1 MKRGLTIFLFFLFS
15 QLVAGQ
21 EYYIRGEVKDAAGNP
36 LQNVQIRQLS
46 TGLLFK
52 SGTWGGF
59 GFSTRVQQDSL
70 HFFLEGYKTEKVVS
84 NGGSPLLVTLRFLP
98 AGARQTERTRLASR
112 TTNMTRDEHRKWFTG
127 DETYATLLENKW
139 VSAATYSTTGL
150 SLNVD
155 QASYSNI
162 RRFISRGS
170 YVPTDAVRVEE
181 ILNYFPAS
189 YKMPADT
196 AVFALDSRMG
206 PCPWNWNNQLLQVD
220 LSAKKMNLDSLPST
234 HLVFLIDVSASMD
247 MPNRLPLLQSAFR
260 MLIGNLRE
268 KDSVSIVVY
277 GGMTTVLVRALS
289 GCEKDSLTKVING
302 LEPGGATPGES
313 GIRLAYQVAKQHFI
327 EGGNNRVILATDGD
341 FNVGLKTEEEL
352 DELISIQ
359 RQSGI
364 YLTCLGVGMGNYK
377 DSKIQLLAEKG
388 NGNFAYLDQER
399 EAERVL
405 MKEFTKTLYAV
416 ADDVY
421 MNVTFNPSFIKN
433 YRLIGFDN
441 KVGALL
447 DSLSQIEGGEIG
459 SGHTLTALFEIE
471 PTALLQQQFIRRS
484 AVDSVENVA
493 SLHIQYQLPGD
504 SITRSS
510 LFPVPLYF
518 AYTEQELKR
527 SQFTAALAQFGLL
540 LKGSEYIN
548 KTNWS
553 ELLNLSEQVVN
564 PSDAFQLEWLELV
577 KKAREL
583 YDKKKKRS
591 WKRLH
596 H

>member
-1 MKRGLTIFLFFLFS
+1 MKKGLAIFLLLMVHQF
-15 QLVAGQ
+15 LVAQ
-21 EYYIRGEVKDAAGNP
+21 DFYIRGEVKDAAGSP
-36 LQNVQIRQLS
+36 LQNVQIRQSS

-52 SGTWGGF
+52 SGVSGSF
-59 GFSTRVQQDSL
+59 GIVTRFSQDSL
-70 HFFLEGYKTEKVVS
+70 QFFLEGFRTEKI
-84 NGGSPLLVTLRFLP
+84 VTQGNTFIQVILRP
-98 AGARQTERTRLASR
+98 VPPGARQPERTRLASR
-112 TTNMTRDEHRKWFTG
+112 TSNLTREDHKKWLAG
-127 DETYATLLENKW
+127 EETYASLLENKW
-139 VSAATYSTTGL
+139 VNASSFPTTGL

-162 RRFISRGS
+162 RRFISRGT

-181 ILNYFPAS
+181 ILNYFPAP
-189 YKMPADT
+189 YKTPAPDS
-196 AVFALDSRMG
+196 VFAMDSKLG
-206 PCPWNWNNQLLQVD
+206 PCPWNWENHLLQVN
-220 LSAKKMNLDSLPST
+220 LSAKKMNLDSLPSA

-247 MPNRLPLLQSAFR
+247 MPNRLPLLQAAFR
-260 MLIGNLRE
+260 MLITNLRE
-268 KDSVSIVVY
+268 KDTVSIVVY
-277 GGMTTVLVRALS
+277 GGMTAVLVRALS

-313 GIRLAYQVAKQHFI
+313 GIRMAYQVAKQHFI

-341 FNVGLKTEEEL
+341 FNVGLKTETEL

-388 NGNFAYLDQER
+388 NGNFAYLDQEK

-405 MKEFTKTLYAV
+405 MREFTKTLYAV

-421 MNVTFNPSFIKN
+421 MNVTFNSTYVKN

-471 PTALLQQQFIRRS
+471 PTPLLKPAYTEQPGL
-484 AVDSVENVA
+484 DSIA
-493 SLHIQYQLPGD
+493 SVNLQYRLPGD
-504 SITRSS
+504 SVLLQSR
-510 LFPVPLYF
+510 FVVPVQF
-518 AYTEQELKR
+518 AFTEQALKQ
-527 SQFTAALAQFGLL
+527 SQFIAALAQFGQL
-540 LKGSEYIN
+540 LKGSSFVS
-548 KTNWS
+548 KTSWN
-553 ELLNLSEQVVN
+553 ELVNLGEQVIN
-564 PSDAFQLEWLELV
+564 PADPYQVEWLELV
-577 KKAREL
+577 RKAKEL
-583 YDKKKKRS
+583 YDTKKRRH
-591 WKRLH
+591 WRKLH
-596 H
+596 Q

>member
-1 MKRGLTIFLFFLFS
+1 MKRGLTIFFFCLLS
-15 QLVAGQ
+15 QWGIAQ
-21 EYYIRGEVKDAAGNP
+21 EYYIRGEVRDLSGNP
-36 LQNVQIRQLS
+36 LQNVQIRQSS
-46 TGLLFK
+46 TGLLFRT
-52 SGTWGGF
+52 GTLGSF
-59 GFSTRVQQDSL
+59 GFSSRIQSDSL
-70 HFFLEGYKTEKVVS
+70 QFSLEGYRTELIVS
-84 NGGSPLLVTLRFLP
+84 KGVEFLRIILRPLP
-98 AGARQTERTRLASR
+98 AGSRQPERTRLASR
-112 TTNMTRDEHRKWFTG
+112 TSNMTREEHKKWFTG
-127 DETYATLLENKW
+127 EETYATLLENNW
-139 VSAATYSTTGL
+139 VRAANYPTTGL

-162 RRFISRGS
+162 RRFLSRGT
-170 YVPTDAVRVEE
+170 YVPTDAVRIEE
-181 ILNYFPAS
+181 MLNYFPS
-189 YKMPADT
+189 PYKTPSDSG
-196 AVFALDSRMG
+196 VFAVNTRLS
-206 PCPWNWNNQLLQVD
+206 PCPWNWENQLLQID
-220 LSAKKMNLDSLPST
+220 LSAKKLNLDSLPSA
-234 HLVFLIDVSASMD
+234 HLVFLIDISASMD
-247 MPNRLPLLQSAFR
+247 MPNRLPLLQSGFR
-260 MLIGNLRE
+260 MLISNLRE

-277 GGMTTVLVRALS
+277 GGMTAVLVRALS

-302 LEPGGATPGES
+302 LVPGGATPGES

-341 FNVGLKTEEEL
+341 FNVGLKTETEL

-388 NGNFAYLDQER
+388 NGNFAYLDQEK

-421 MNVTFNPSFIKN
+421 MNITFDPAYIKN

-459 SGHTLTALFEIE
+459 SGHTVTALFEIE
-471 PTALLQQQFIRRS
+471 PSILLRDKRGASSELDSIASLTIQYRLPSDSLLQETQF
-484 AVDSVENVA
+484 N
-493 SLHIQYQLPGD
+493 
-504 SITRSS
+504 
-510 LFPVPLYF
+510 VPLYY
-518 AYTEQELKR
+518 AYTEQELKQ
-527 SQFTAALAQFGLL
+527 SQFNAALAQFGMF
-540 LKGSEYIN
+540 LKGSTYVN
-548 KTNWS
+548 KSSWN
-553 ELLNLSEQVVN
+553 ELLQLGEQVVD
-564 PSDAFQLEWLELV
+564 PVDPLQLEWIELV

>member
-1 MKRGLTIFLFFLFS
+1 MKRGLTIFFFCLLS
-15 QLVAGQ
+15 QWGIAQ
-21 EYYIRGEVKDAAGNP
+21 EYYIRGEVRDVSGNP
-36 LQNVQIRQLS
+36 LQNVQIRQSS
-46 TGLLFK
+46 TGLLFRT
-52 SGTWGGF
+52 GTWGSF
-59 GFSTRVQQDSL
+59 GFSSRIQSDSL
-70 HFFLEGYKTEKVVS
+70 QFSLEGYRTELIASKGVEF
-84 NGGSPLLVTLRFLP
+84 LRITLRPLP
-98 AGARQTERTRLASR
+98 AGARQPERTRLASR
-112 TTNMTRDEHRKWFTG
+112 TSNMTREEHKKWFTG
-127 DETYATLLENKW
+127 EETYATLLENNW
-139 VSAATYSTTGL
+139 VSAANYPTTGL

-162 RRFISRGS
+162 RRFLTRGT
-170 YVPTDAVRVEE
+170 YVPTDAVRIEE
-181 ILNYFPAS
+181 MLNYFPS
-189 YKMPADT
+189 PYKTPSDSG
-196 AVFALDSRMG
+196 VFAVNTRLS
-206 PCPWNWNNQLLQVD
+206 PCPWNWENQLLQID
-220 LSAKKMNLDSLPST
+220 LSAKKLNLDSLPSA
-234 HLVFLIDVSASMD
+234 HLVFLIDISASMD
-247 MPNRLPLLQSAFR
+247 MPNRLPLLQSGFR
-260 MLIGNLRE
+260 MLISNLRE

-277 GGMTTVLVRALS
+277 GGMTAVLVRALS

-302 LEPGGATPGES
+302 LVPGGATPGES

-341 FNVGLKTEEEL
+341 FNVGLKTETEL

-388 NGNFAYLDQER
+388 NGNFAYLDQEK

-421 MNVTFNPSFIKN
+421 MNITFDPAYIKN

-459 SGHTLTALFEIE
+459 SGHTVTALFEIE
-471 PTALLQQQFIRRS
+471 PSTLLRDKRGASSELDSIASLTIQYRLPSDSLLQQAQFK
-484 AVDSVENVA
+484 
-493 SLHIQYQLPGD
+493 
-504 SITRSS
+504 
-510 LFPVPLYF
+510 VPLYY
-518 AYTEQELKR
+518 AYTEQELKQ
-527 SQFTAALAQFGLL
+527 SQFSAALAQFGMF
-540 LKGSEYIN
+540 LKGSTYVN
-548 KTNWS
+548 KSSWN
-553 ELLNLSEQVVN
+553 ELLQLGEQVVN
-564 PSDAFQLEWLELV
+564 PVDPLQLEWIELV

-583 YDKKKKRS
+583 YDKKRKRS

>member
-1 MKRGLTIFLFFLFS
+1 MFGYYSLFMKRGLTIFLFFLFS

-220 LSAKKMNLDSLPST
+220 LSAKKNEFGF
-234 HLVFLIDVSASMD
+234 V
-247 MPNRLPLLQSAFR
+247 AF
-260 MLIGNLRE
+260 
-268 KDSVSIVVY
+268 Y
-277 GGMTTVLVRALS
+277 
-289 GCEKDSLTKVING
+289 
-302 LEPGGATPGES
+302 P
-313 GIRLAYQVAKQHFI
+313 F
-327 EGGNNRVILATDGD
+327 
-341 FNVGLKTEEEL
+341 
-352 DELISIQ
+352 
-359 RQSGI
+359 
-364 YLTCLGVGMGNYK
+364 
-377 DSKIQLLAEKG
+377 
-388 NGNFAYLDQER
+388 
-399 EAERVL
+399 
-405 MKEFTKTLYAV
+405 
-416 ADDVY
+416 
-421 MNVTFNPSFIKN
+421 
-433 YRLIGFDN
+433 GFFD
-441 KVGALL
+441 
-447 DSLSQIEGGEIG
+447 
-459 SGHTLTALFEIE
+459 
-471 PTALLQQQFIRRS
+471 
-484 AVDSVENVA
+484 
-493 SLHIQYQLPGD
+493 
-504 SITRSS
+504 
-510 LFPVPLYF
+510 
-518 AYTEQELKR
+518 
-527 SQFTAALAQFGLL
+527 
-540 LKGSEYIN
+540 
-548 KTNWS
+548 
-553 ELLNLSEQVVN
+553 
-564 PSDAFQLEWLELV
+564 
-577 KKAREL
+577 
-583 YDKKKKRS
+583 
-591 WKRLH
+591 
-596 H
+596 

>member
-1 MKRGLTIFLFFLFS
+1 MKRGLTIFFFCLLS
-15 QLVAGQ
+15 QWGIAQ
-21 EYYIRGEVKDAAGNP
+21 EYYIRGEVRDLSGNP
-36 LQNVQIRQLS
+36 LQNVQIRQSS
-46 TGLLFK
+46 TGLLFRT
-52 SGTWGGF
+52 GTWGSF
-59 GFSTRVQQDSL
+59 GFSSRIQSDSL
-70 HFFLEGYKTEKVVS
+70 QFSLEGYRTELIVS
-84 NGGSPLLVTLRFLP
+84 KGVEFLRIILRPLP
-98 AGARQTERTRLASR
+98 AGSRQPERTRLASR
-112 TTNMTRDEHRKWFTG
+112 TSNMTREEHKKWFTG
-127 DETYATLLENKW
+127 EETYATLLENNW
-139 VSAATYSTTGL
+139 VRAANYPTTGL

-162 RRFISRGS
+162 RRFLSRGT
-170 YVPTDAVRVEE
+170 YVPTDAVRIEE
-181 ILNYFPAS
+181 MLNYFPS
-189 YKMPADT
+189 PYKTPSDSG
-196 AVFALDSRMG
+196 VFAVNTRLS
-206 PCPWNWNNQLLQVD
+206 PCPWNWENQLLQID
-220 LSAKKMNLDSLPST
+220 LSAKKLNLDSLPSA
-234 HLVFLIDVSASMD
+234 HLVFLIDISASMD
-247 MPNRLPLLQSAFR
+247 MPNRLPLLQSGFR
-260 MLIGNLRE
+260 MLISNLRE

-277 GGMTTVLVRALS
+277 GGMTAVLVRALS

-302 LEPGGATPGES
+302 LVPGGATPGES

-341 FNVGLKTEEEL
+341 FNVGLKTETEL

-388 NGNFAYLDQER
+388 NGNFAYLDQEK

-421 MNVTFNPSFIKN
+421 MNITFDPAYIKN

-459 SGHTLTALFEIE
+459 SGHTVTALFEIE
-471 PTALLQQQFIRRS
+471 PSILLRDKRGASSELDSIASLTIQYRLPSDSLLQETQF
-484 AVDSVENVA
+484 N
-493 SLHIQYQLPGD
+493 
-504 SITRSS
+504 
-510 LFPVPLYF
+510 VPLYY
-518 AYTEQELKR
+518 AYTEQELKQ
-527 SQFTAALAQFGLL
+527 SQFNAALAQFGMF
-540 LKGSEYIN
+540 LKGSTYVN
-548 KTNWS
+548 KSSWN
-553 ELLNLSEQVVN
+553 ELLQLGEQVVD
-564 PSDAFQLEWLELV
+564 PVDPLQLEWIELV

>member
-1 MKRGLTIFLFFLFS
+1 MKRGLTIFLCCLLGQFI
-15 QLVAGQ
+15 AAQ

-36 LQNVQIRQLS
+36 LQNVQIRQSS

-52 SGTWGGF
+52 SGAWGGF
-59 GFSTRVQQDSL
+59 GFSSKVQQDSL
-70 HFFLEGYKTEKVVS
+70 QFFLEGYKTEKVLS
-84 NGGSPLLVTLRFLP
+84 NGGSPLLVTLRTLP

-112 TTNMTRDEHRKWFTG
+112 TANLTREDHRKWFSG
-127 DETYATLLENKW
+127 DETYATLFENKW
-139 VSAATYSTTGL
+139 ISASSFPTTGS

-181 ILNYFPAS
+181 ILNYFPAP
-189 YKMPADT
+189 YKTPADT
-196 AVFALDSRMG
+196 AVFALDSRIA
-206 PCPWNWNNQLLQVD
+206 PCPWNWDNQLLQVD
-220 LSAKKMNLDSLPST
+220 LSAKKLNLDSLPSA

-277 GGMTTVLVRALS
+277 GGMTAVLVRSLS

-421 MNVTFNPSFIKN
+421 MNVTFNPSYIKK

-471 PTALLQQQFIRRS
+471 PTPLLQQNYLQRTS
-484 AVDSVENVA
+484 EDLVERVA
-493 SLHIQYQLPGD
+493 SLNIQYKQPTD
-504 SITRSS
+504 SVLRVTEFS
-510 LFPVPLYF
+510 VPIHF

-527 SQFTAALAQFGLL
+527 AQLTAALAEFGLL
-540 LKGSEYIN
+540 LKGSELVG
-548 KTNWS
+548 KTNWN
-553 ELLNLSEQVVN
+553 ELFNLGEQVIDMN
-564 PSDAFQLEWLELV
+564 DPFQVEWLDLV
-577 KKAREL
+577 KKGREL
-583 YDKKKKRS
+583 YDKKKKRN

>member
-1 MKRGLTIFLFFLFS
+1 MKKGLAIFLLLMVHQF
-15 QLVAGQ
+15 LVAQ
-21 EYYIRGEVKDAAGNP
+21 DFYIRGEVKDAAGSP
-36 LQNVQIRQLS
+36 LQNVQIRQSS

-52 SGTWGGF
+52 SGVSGSF
-59 GFSTRVQQDSL
+59 GIVTRFSQDSL
-70 HFFLEGYKTEKVVS
+70 QFFLEGFRTEKI
-84 NGGSPLLVTLRFLP
+84 VTQGNTFIQVILRP
-98 AGARQTERTRLASR
+98 VPPGARQPERTRLASR
-112 TTNMTRDEHRKWFTG
+112 TSNLTREDHKKWLAG
-127 DETYATLLENKW
+127 EETYASLLENKW
-139 VSAATYSTTGL
+139 VNASSFPTTGL

-162 RRFISRGS
+162 RRFISRGT

-181 ILNYFPAS
+181 ILNYFPAP
-189 YKMPADT
+189 YKTPAPDS
-196 AVFALDSRMG
+196 VFAMDSKLG
-206 PCPWNWNNQLLQVD
+206 PCPWNWENHLLQVN
-220 LSAKKMNLDSLPST
+220 LSAKKMNLDSLPSA

-247 MPNRLPLLQSAFR
+247 MPNRLPLLQAAFR
-260 MLIGNLRE
+260 MLITNLRE
-268 KDSVSIVVY
+268 KDTVSIVVY
-277 GGMTTVLVRALS
+277 GGMTAVLVRALS

-313 GIRLAYQVAKQHFI
+313 GIRMAYQVAKQHFI

-341 FNVGLKTEEEL
+341 FNVGLKTETEL

-388 NGNFAYLDQER
+388 NGNFAYLDQEK

-405 MKEFTKTLYAV
+405 MREFTKTLYAV

-421 MNVTFNPSFIKN
+421 MNISFNSTYVKN

-471 PTALLQQQFIRRS
+471 PTPLLKPTYSEQAGPDSIALVNLQYR
-484 AVDSVENVA
+484 
-493 SLHIQYQLPGD
+493 LPGD
-504 SITRSS
+504 TVLLQSR
-510 LFPVPLYF
+510 FAVPVQF
-518 AYTEQELKR
+518 AFTEQALKQA
-527 SQFTAALAQFGLL
+527 QFMAALAQFGQL
-540 LKGSEYIN
+540 LKGSSFVN
-548 KTNWS
+548 KTSWN
-553 ELLNLSEQVVN
+553 ELVNLGEQVIN
-564 PSDAFQLEWLELV
+564 PTDPYQVEWLDLV
-577 KKAREL
+577 RKAKEL
-583 YDKKKKRS
+583 YDTKKRRH
-591 WKRLH
+591 WKKLH
-596 H
+596 Q

>member
-1 MKRGLTIFLFFLFS
+1 MKRGLTIFFFCLLS
-15 QLVAGQ
+15 QWGIAQ
-21 EYYIRGEVKDAAGNP
+21 EYYIRGEVRDVSGNP
-36 LQNVQIRQLS
+36 LQNVQIRQSS
-46 TGLLFK
+46 TGLLFRT
-52 SGTWGGF
+52 GTWGSF
-59 GFSTRVQQDSL
+59 GFSSRIQSDSL
-70 HFFLEGYKTEKVVS
+70 QFSLEGYRTELIVS
-84 NGGSPLLVTLRFLP
+84 KGVEFLRIILRPLP
-98 AGARQTERTRLASR
+98 AGSRQPERTRLASR
-112 TTNMTRDEHRKWFTG
+112 TSNMTREEHKKWFTG
-127 DETYATLLENKW
+127 EETYATLLENNW
-139 VSAATYSTTGL
+139 VRAANYPTTGL

-162 RRFISRGS
+162 RRFLSRGT
-170 YVPTDAVRVEE
+170 YVPTDAVRIEE
-181 ILNYFPAS
+181 MLNYFPS
-189 YKMPADT
+189 PYKTPSDSG
-196 AVFALDSRMG
+196 VFAVNTRLS
-206 PCPWNWNNQLLQVD
+206 PCPWNWENQLLQID
-220 LSAKKMNLDSLPST
+220 LSAKKLNLDSLPSA
-234 HLVFLIDVSASMD
+234 HLVFLIDISASMD
-247 MPNRLPLLQSAFR
+247 MPNRLPLLQSGFR
-260 MLIGNLRE
+260 MLISNLRE

-277 GGMTTVLVRALS
+277 GGMTAVLVRALS

-302 LEPGGATPGES
+302 LVPGGATPGES

-341 FNVGLKTEEEL
+341 FNVGLKTETEL

-388 NGNFAYLDQER
+388 NGNFAYLDQEK

-421 MNVTFNPSFIKN
+421 MNITFDPAYIKN

-459 SGHTLTALFEIE
+459 SGHTVTALFEIE
-471 PTALLQQQFIRRS
+471 PSILLRDKRGASSELDSIASLTIQYRLPSDSLLQETQF
-484 AVDSVENVA
+484 N
-493 SLHIQYQLPGD
+493 
-504 SITRSS
+504 
-510 LFPVPLYF
+510 VPLYY
-518 AYTEQELKR
+518 AYTEQELKQ
-527 SQFTAALAQFGLL
+527 SQFSAALAQFGMF
-540 LKGSEYIN
+540 LKGSTYVN
-548 KTNWS
+548 KSSWN
-553 ELLNLSEQVVN
+553 ELLQLGEQVVD
-564 PSDAFQLEWLELV
+564 PVDPLQLEWIELV

>member
-1 MKRGLTIFLFFLFS
+1 MKRGLTIFFLCLLC
-15 QLVAGQ
+15 QCIHAQ
-21 EYYIRGEVKDAAGNP
+21 EYYIRGEVRDVAGNP
-36 LQNVQIRQLS
+36 LQNVQIRQSS
-46 TGLLFK
+46 TGLLFR
-52 SGTWGGF
+52 SGSWGSF
-59 GFSTRVQQDSL
+59 GFSSRIQPDSL
-70 HFFLEGYKTEKVVS
+70 LFSLEGYRTELVLSKGVEF
-84 NGGSPLLVTLRFLP
+84 LRVTLRPLP
-98 AGARQTERTRLASR
+98 AGARQPEQTRLASR
-112 TTNMTRDEHRKWFTG
+112 TSNMSREEHKKWFTG
-127 DETYATLLENKW
+127 EETYTTLLENKW
-139 VSAATYSTTGL
+139 VRAATYPTTGL

-162 RRFISRGS
+162 RRFLSRGT
-170 YVPTDAVRVEE
+170 YVPTDAVRIEE
-181 ILNYFPAS
+181 MLNYFSAP
-189 YKMPADT
+189 YKAPGDSS
-196 AVFALDSRMG
+196 VFAVDTRLS
-206 PCPWNWNNQLLQVD
+206 PCPWNWENQLLQID
-220 LSAKKMNLDSLPST
+220 LSAKKLNLDSLPST
-234 HLVFLIDVSASMD
+234 HLVFLIDISASMD
-247 MPNRLPLLQSAFR
+247 MPNRLPLLQSGFR
-260 MLIGNLRE
+260 MLISNLRE

-277 GGMTTVLVRALS
+277 GGLTTVLVRALS

-302 LEPGGATPGES
+302 LVPGGATPGES

-341 FNVGLKTEEEL
+341 FNVGSKTETEL

-388 NGNFAYLDQER
+388 NGNFAYLDQEK

-421 MNVTFNPSFIKN
+421 MNLTFDPGYIKT

-459 SGHTLTALFEIE
+459 SGHTVTALFEIE
-471 PTALLQQQFIRRS
+471 PTSLLRDKRTPS
-484 AVDSVENVA
+484 SELDSIA
-493 SLHIQYQLPGD
+493 SLAIQYRLPGD
-504 SITRSS
+504 SLLQQIQ
-510 LFPVPLYF
+510 FKVPLYF
-518 AYTEQELKR
+518 AYTEQELKQ
-527 SQFTAALAQFGLL
+527 SQFRAALAQFGML
-540 LKGSEYIN
+540 LKGSAYVSKSSWN
-548 KTNWS
+548 
-553 ELLNLSEQVVN
+553 ELLQLGEQVVN
-564 PSDAFQLEWLELV
+564 PADPFQVEWIELV

-596 H
+596 L

>member
-1 MKRGLTIFLFFLFS
+1 MKRGLTIFFFCLLS
-15 QLVAGQ
+15 QWGIAQ
-21 EYYIRGEVKDAAGNP
+21 EYYIRGEVRDLSGNP
-36 LQNVQIRQLS
+36 LQNVQIRQSS
-46 TGLLFK
+46 TGLLFRT
-52 SGTWGGF
+52 GTWGSF
-59 GFSTRVQQDSL
+59 GFSSRIQSDSL
-70 HFFLEGYKTEKVVS
+70 QFSLEGYRTELIVS
-84 NGGSPLLVTLRFLP
+84 KGVEFLRIILRPLP
-98 AGARQTERTRLASR
+98 AGSRQPERTRLASR
-112 TTNMTRDEHRKWFTG
+112 TSNMTREEHKKWFTG
-127 DETYATLLENKW
+127 EETYATLLENNW
-139 VSAATYSTTGL
+139 VRAANYPTTGL

-162 RRFISRGS
+162 RRFLSRGT
-170 YVPTDAVRVEE
+170 YVPTDAVRIEE
-181 ILNYFPAS
+181 MLNYFPS
-189 YKMPADT
+189 PYKTPSDSG
-196 AVFALDSRMG
+196 VFAVNTRLS
-206 PCPWNWNNQLLQVD
+206 PCPWNWENQLLQID
-220 LSAKKMNLDSLPST
+220 LSAKKLNLDSLPSA
-234 HLVFLIDVSASMD
+234 HLVFLIDISASMD
-247 MPNRLPLLQSAFR
+247 MPNRLPLLQSGFR
-260 MLIGNLRE
+260 MLISNLRE

-277 GGMTTVLVRALS
+277 GGMTAVLVRALS

-302 LEPGGATPGES
+302 LVPGGATPGES

-341 FNVGLKTEEEL
+341 FNVGLKTETEL

-388 NGNFAYLDQER
+388 NGNFAYLDQEK

-421 MNVTFNPSFIKN
+421 MNITFDPAYIKN

-459 SGHTLTALFEIE
+459 SGHTVTALFEIE
-471 PTALLQQQFIRRS
+471 PSILLRDKRGASSELDSIASLTIQYRLPSDSLLQETQF
-484 AVDSVENVA
+484 N
-493 SLHIQYQLPGD
+493 
-504 SITRSS
+504 
-510 LFPVPLYF
+510 VPLYY
-518 AYTEQELKR
+518 AYTEQELKQ
-527 SQFTAALAQFGLL
+527 SQFSAALAQFGMF
-540 LKGSEYIN
+540 LKGSTYVN
-548 KTNWS
+548 KSSWN
-553 ELLNLSEQVVN
+553 ELLQLGEQVVD
-564 PSDAFQLEWLELV
+564 PVDPLQLEWIELV

-583 YDKKKKRS
+583 YDKKKQRS

>member
-1 MKRGLTIFLFFLFS
+1 MKRGLTIFLCCLLGQFI
-15 QLVAGQ
+15 AAQ

-36 LQNVQIRQLS
+36 LQNVQIRQSS

-52 SGTWGGF
+52 SGAWGGF
-59 GFSTRVQQDSL
+59 GFSSKVQQDSL
-70 HFFLEGYKTEKVVS
+70 QFFLEGYKTEKVLS
-84 NGGSPLLVTLRFLP
+84 NGGSPLLVTLRSLP

-112 TTNMTRDEHRKWFTG
+112 TANLMREDHRKWFSG

-139 VSAATYSTTGL
+139 ISASSFPTTGL

-181 ILNYFPAS
+181 ILNYFPAP
-189 YKMPADT
+189 YKTPADT
-196 AVFALDSRMG
+196 AVFALDSRIA
-206 PCPWNWNNQLLQVD
+206 PCPWNWDNQLLQVD
-220 LSAKKMNLDSLPST
+220 LSAKKLNLDSLPSA

-260 MLIGNLRE
+260 MLIGNIRE

-277 GGMTTVLVRALS
+277 GGMTAVLVRALS

-313 GIRLAYQVAKQHFI
+313 GIRLAYLVAKQHFI

-421 MNVTFNPSFIKN
+421 MNVTFNPSYIKN

-441 KVGALL
+441 KVGVLL

-459 SGHTLTALFEIE
+459 SGHTLTAVFEIE
-471 PTALLQQQFIRRS
+471 PTALLQQNYLRR
-484 AVDSVENVA
+484 AAEDSVERIA
-493 SLHIQYQLPGD
+493 SLNIQYKQPAD
-504 SITRSS
+504 SVLRVID
-510 LFPVPLYF
+510 FAVPVHF

-527 SQFTAALAQFGLL
+527 AQLTAALAQFGLL
-540 LKGSEYIN
+540 LKGSELVG
-548 KTNWS
+548 KTNWN
-553 ELLNLSEQVVN
+553 ELYNLGEQVIDMTD
-564 PSDAFQLEWLELV
+564 PFQVEWLELV
-577 KKAREL
+577 KKGREL
-583 YDKKKKRS
+583 YDKKKKRN

>member
-1 MKRGLTIFLFFLFS
+1 M
-15 QLVAGQ
+15 
-21 EYYIRGEVKDAAGNP
+21 
-36 LQNVQIRQLS
+36 
-46 TGLLFK
+46 
-52 SGTWGGF
+52 
-59 GFSTRVQQDSL
+59 
-70 HFFLEGYKTEKVVS
+70 
-84 NGGSPLLVTLRFLP
+84 
-98 AGARQTERTRLASR
+98 
-112 TTNMTRDEHRKWFTG
+112 
-127 DETYATLLENKW
+127 
-139 VSAATYSTTGL
+139 
-150 SLNVD
+150 
-155 QASYSNI
+155 
-162 RRFISRGS
+162 
-170 YVPTDAVRVEE
+170 
-181 ILNYFPAS
+181 
-189 YKMPADT
+189 
-196 AVFALDSRMG
+196 FALDSRIA
-206 PCPWNWNNQLLQVD
+206 PCPWNWDNQLLQVD
-220 LSAKKMNLDSLPST
+220 LSAKKLNLDSLPSA

-277 GGMTTVLVRALS
+277 GGMTAVLVRSLS

-421 MNVTFNPSFIKN
+421 MNVTFNPSYIKN

-471 PTALLQQQFIRRS
+471 PTPLLQENYSRR
-484 AVDSVENVA
+484 AAEDSVERIA
-493 SLHIQYQLPGD
+493 SLNIQYKQPAD
-504 SITRSS
+504 SVLRVID
-510 LFPVPLYF
+510 FAVPLHF

-527 SQFTAALAQFGLL
+527 AQLTAALAQFGLL
-540 LKGSEYIN
+540 LKGSELVG
-548 KTNWS
+548 KTNWN
-553 ELLNLSEQVVN
+553 ELFNLGEQVIDMTD
-564 PSDAFQLEWLELV
+564 PFQVEWLDLV
-577 KKAREL
+577 KKGREL
-583 YDKKKKRS
+583 YDKKKKRN

>member
-1 MKRGLTIFLFFLFS
+1 MKRGLTIFLCCLLGQFI
-15 QLVAGQ
+15 AAQ

-36 LQNVQIRQLS
+36 LQNVQIRQSS

-52 SGTWGGF
+52 SGAWGGF
-59 GFSTRVQQDSL
+59 GFSSKVQQDSL
-70 HFFLEGYKTEKVVS
+70 QFFLEGYKTEKVLS
-84 NGGSPLLVTLRFLP
+84 NGGSPLLVTLRALP

-112 TTNMTRDEHRKWFTG
+112 TANLTREDHRKWFSG

-139 VSAATYSTTGL
+139 ISASSFPTTGL

-181 ILNYFPAS
+181 ILNYFPAP
-189 YKMPADT
+189 YKTPADT
-196 AVFALDSRMG
+196 AVFALDSRIA
-206 PCPWNWNNQLLQVD
+206 PCPWNWDNQLLQVD
-220 LSAKKMNLDSLPST
+220 LSAKKLNLDSLPSA

-277 GGMTTVLVRALS
+277 GGMTAVLVRSLS

-421 MNVTFNPSFIKN
+421 MNVTFNPSYIKN

-459 SGHTLTALFEIE
+459 SGHTLTVLFEIE
-471 PTALLQQQFIRRS
+471 PTALLQQNYLHRAAEDSLERIASLNIQYKQP
-484 AVDSVENVA
+484 ADSVLRVIDFA
-493 SLHIQYQLPGD
+493 
-504 SITRSS
+504 
-510 LFPVPLYF
+510 VPLHF

-527 SQFTAALAQFGLL
+527 AQLTAALAQFGLL
-540 LKGSEYIN
+540 LKGSELVG
-548 KTNWS
+548 KTNWN
-553 ELLNLSEQVVN
+553 ELFNLGEQVIDMTD
-564 PSDAFQLEWLELV
+564 PFQVEWLDLV
-577 KKAREL
+577 KKGREL
-583 YDKKKKRS
+583 YDKKKKRN

>member
-1 MKRGLTIFLFFLFS
+1 MKRGLTIFLCCLLGQFI
-15 QLVAGQ
+15 AAQ

-36 LQNVQIRQLS
+36 LQNVQIRQSS

-52 SGTWGGF
+52 SGAWGGF
-59 GFSTRVQQDSL
+59 GFSSKVQQDSL
-70 HFFLEGYKTEKVVS
+70 QFFLEGYKTEKVLS
-84 NGGSPLLVTLRFLP
+84 NGGSPLLVTLLSLP

-112 TTNMTRDEHRKWFTG
+112 TANLTREDHRKWFSG

-139 VSAATYSTTGL
+139 ISASAFPTTGL

-181 ILNYFPAS
+181 ILNYFPAP
-189 YKMPADT
+189 YKTPADT
-196 AVFALDSRMG
+196 AVFALDSRIA
-206 PCPWNWNNQLLQVD
+206 PCPWNWDNQLLQVA
-220 LSAKKMNLDSLPST
+220 LSAKKLNLDSLPSA

-277 GGMTTVLVRALS
+277 GGMTAVLVRSLS

-421 MNVTFNPSFIKN
+421 MNVTFNPSYIKN

-471 PTALLQQQFIRRS
+471 PTPLLQENYSRR
-484 AVDSVENVA
+484 AAEDSVERIA
-493 SLHIQYQLPGD
+493 SLNIQYKQPSD
-504 SITRSS
+504 SVLRVID
-510 LFPVPLYF
+510 FAVPLHF

-527 SQFTAALAQFGLL
+527 AQLTAALAEFGLL
-540 LKGSEYIN
+540 LKGSELVG
-548 KTNWS
+548 KTNWN
-553 ELLNLSEQVVN
+553 ELFNLGEQVIDMTD
-564 PSDAFQLEWLELV
+564 PFQVEWLDLV
-577 KKAREL
+577 KKGREL
-583 YDKKKKRS
+583 YDKKKKRN